1 MTLSL
6 RLTDAVAPE
15 HALIGAKAASLVV
28 LQRGGFQVPDAVF
41 LTTRFFAPW
50 IEALETT
57 STWHEL
63 QDLLAGDIV
72 PEPASVNPLCAIL
85 RSRASALEL
94 NDVQRRTLDHI
105 AESVEADLVAVRS
118 SSPEEDLAGASF
130 AGLYE
135 SVLNVPVGKID
146 AAVRRCFASCVDTR
160 VILYKAERRLDPR
173 PRFAAIVQRQ
183 VASEVS
189 GVAFSLNP
197 HNNDFDEAV
206 INATWGLGE
215 ALVSGQIEPDRWLVD
230 KVSGG
235 TIESRPGAKGGRESD
250 AFCLDD
256 AQLGAVTTCIGAIE
270 TLFDKPVDIEW
281 TFAEGELHILQAR
294 PITTY
299 VPLPK
304 AMQTEPGEPRILYLD
319 PSLGEGI
326 TISGAVSP
334 LSVDLFAKLFEW
346 AGDHLFGLSF
356 LDSDLK
362 RGIVGAGGARLYANA
377 SNMMHFRDLKKAT
390 HDKRF
395 VDTTMAELFATI
407 DLEPYRTK
415 PPPNLAKRHLIVALV
430 KALVRMGPFFRALLL
445 AMFRPGVFLEGY
457 RDRLAAFEV
466 SVAEIDREA
475 PILELAQRLY
485 AAVGRVSL
493 TATAPA
499 MVVFIFGGTDALMRL
514 TDGLSAREKRLAMD
528 IRGGGEELVLEMGL
542 AMFRMA
548 RMLPADAFTD
558 LDALGSRIEPR
569 RMPADF
575 LAAWDDFGRR
585 FGCRGPLEMDL
596 ANPKYG
602 DDIGLLLRQLA
613 VLASGESDPVATHAE
628 RVAARAAAYA
638 ELAASLGKRKRRKL
652 ARIYA
657 TIRYFEEVREM
668 PKHHVAMVNMVLRQR
683 LLRTA
688 ADWVAAGRLDR
699 AGDVFEMTLDDVAHA
714 ETDANLDLRAVVAE
728 RGAFYRDA
736 RTRVRHFPH
745 LIDSRGRILR
755 PVQKDR
761 PGEMKGVA
769 VSPGIARGPVK
780 VLDTPFDKAVA
791 PGDVLVAHTTDP
803 GWTPLFV
810 NAAAVLL
817 EVGGELQHGALVARE
832 YGKPCVAGIAG
843 LTEKLRDGQ
852 MVEVDGDAGMVR
864 FDS

>member
-1 MTLSL
+1 MTPSL
-6 RLTDAVAPE
+6 RLTDRVEPDY
-15 HALIGAKAASLVV
+15 ALIGAKAASLVV
-28 LQRGGFQVPDAVF
+28 LQRGGFPVPDAVF
-41 LTTRFFAPW
+41 LTTGFFAPW
-50 IEALETT
+50 IDALETEP
-57 STWHEL
+57 TWREL
-63 QDLLAGDIV
+63 QDLLAGDDV
-72 PEPASVNPLCAIL
+72 PDPASLDPLCAIL
-85 RSRASALEL
+85 RNRASALEL
-94 NDVQRRTLDHI
+94 NDVQRRTLDNV
-105 AESVEADLVAVRS
+105 AKSVEADVVAVRS

-135 SVLNVPVGKID
+135 SVLNVPAGEIV

-230 KVSGG
+230 KVSGR
-235 TIESRPGAKGGRESD
+235 TIESRPGAKGGRGSD
-250 AFCLDD
+250 GLCLDD
-256 AQLGAVTTCIGAIE
+256 TQLDAVTTCACAIE

-281 TFAEGELHILQAR
+281 TFAAGELHVLQAR

-304 AMQTEPGEPRILYLD
+304 AMQTEPGESRILYLD

-356 LDSDLK
+356 LDSDPK
-362 RGIVGAGGARLYANA
+362 RGLVGAGGVRLYGNA
-377 SNMMHFRDLKKAT
+377 SNLMHFRDLKQAA

-415 PPPNLAKRHLIVALV
+415 LPPNLTKRRLIAVLV
-430 KALVRMGPFFRALLL
+430 KALVRLGPFFRAQLL
-445 AMFRPGVFLEGY
+445 ALFRPGAFLECY
-457 RDRLAAFEV
+457 RDRLAAFDRA
-466 SVAEIDREA
+466 VAEIDCEA

-493 TATAPA
+493 IATAPA
-499 MVVFIFGGTDALMRL
+499 MVVFIYGGTDALMRL
-514 TDGLSAREKRLAMD
+514 TDGLSARAKRLAMD

-542 AMFRMA
+542 AMFRLG

-558 LDALGSRIEPR
+558 VDALGSRIESH

-575 LAAWDDFGRR
+575 LVAWNDFGRR

-596 ANPKYG
+596 SNPKYG

-613 VLASGESDPVATHAE
+613 VLSSGESDPVATHAE
-628 RVAARAAAYA
+628 RVAAREAAYA
-638 ELAASLGKRKRRKL
+638 ELASSLGKRRRRKL

-657 TIRYFEEVREM
+657 AIRNFEQVREM
-668 PKHHVAMVNMVLRQR
+668 PKHHVATVNMVLRQR
-683 LLRTA
+683 LLRNAT
-688 ADWVAAGRLDR
+688 DWVAAGRLDR
-699 AGDVFEMTLDDVAHA
+699 MEDIFQMTLDDVARA
-714 ETDANLDLRAVVAE
+714 ETDVALDLRAAVAE

-736 RTRVRHFPH
+736 KTRVRHFPH

-755 PVQKDR
+755 PVHKDK

-769 VSPGIARGPVK
+769 VSPGIARGPAK
-780 VLDTPFDKAVA
+780 VLDTPFAKAVA

-832 YGKPCVAGIAG
+832 YGKPCVAGIIG
-843 LTEKLRDGQ
+843 LTDKLRDGQ
-852 MVEVDGDAGMVR
+852 MVEVDGDAGVVR
-864 FDS
+864 FDA